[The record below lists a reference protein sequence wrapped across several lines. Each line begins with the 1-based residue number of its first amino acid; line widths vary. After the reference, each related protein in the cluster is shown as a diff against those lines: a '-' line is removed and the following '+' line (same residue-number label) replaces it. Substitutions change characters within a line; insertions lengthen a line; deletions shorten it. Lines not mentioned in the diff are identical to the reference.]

1 LSNGFN
7 IDHYEKSVMSNE
19 FTLNAELRTDEGKAA
34 SRRLRRL
41 EDKVPAIIYGGRKKP
56 VAVAI
61 QHKDFIKQLENE
73 AFYAHV
79 VEVVVDGKPESVIL
93 KDLQRHPS
101 KAIIMHAD
109 FMRVSK
115 TKKFT
120 KTVPLHFINEDISH
134 GVKIEGGII
143 SHAANSVEISTLPA
157 DLPAF
162 IEVDMAEVKSGT
174 TLHISDLKLPK
185 GVTSVALALG
195 ASHDLP
201 VVSIKKLKGAPLEDG
216 EGEGEGEEASAA
228 E

>member
-1 LSNGFN
+1 
-7 IDHYEKSVMSNE
+7 MSNE
-19 FTLNAELRTDEGKAA
+19 FTLNAELRTDDGKAA

-56 VAVAI
+56 VSVAI

-79 VEVVVDGKPESVIL
+79 VEVVVDGKAESVIL
-93 KDLQRHPS
+93 KDLQRHPA

-115 TKKFT
+115 TKKFN
-120 KTVPLHFINEDISH
+120 KVVPLHFINEESSI
-134 GVKIEGGII
+134 GVKLQGGNV
-143 SHAANSVEISTLPA
+143 SHAATTIEVSTLPA

-162 IEVDMAEVKSGT
+162 IEVDMAKVEAGT
-174 TLHISDLKLPK
+174 TLHISDLVLPK
-185 GVTSVALALG
+185 GVSSVALALG

-201 VVSIKKLKGAPLEDG
+201 VVSIKKLKGGAVE
-216 EGEGEGEEASAA
+216 EEESEGEEAPAA

>member
-1 LSNGFN
+1 
-7 IDHYEKSVMSNE
+7 MSNE

-41 EDKVPAIIYGGRKKP
+41 EDKVPAIIYGSNKKP
-56 VAVAI
+56 VSVSI
-61 QHKDFIKQLENE
+61 HHKDFIKQLENE

-79 VEVVVDGKPESVIL
+79 VEVVVDGKAESVIL
-93 KDLQRHPS
+93 KDLQRHPA

-120 KTVPLHFINEDISH
+120 KIVPLHFINEDISP
-134 GVKIEGGII
+134 GVKIDGGIV

-162 IEVDMAEVKSGT
+162 IEVDMAEVESGT

-201 VVSIKKLKGAPLEDG
+201 VVSIKKLKGAPIE
-216 EGEGEGEEASAA
+216 EGEGEGEQAPAA

>member
-1 LSNGFN
+1 
-7 IDHYEKSVMSNE
+7 MSNE
-19 FTLNAELRTDEGKAA
+19 FTLNAELRTDDGKAA

-56 VAVAI
+56 VSVAI

-93 KDLQRHPS
+93 KDLQRHPA

-115 TKKFT
+115 TKKFN
-120 KTVPLHFINEDISH
+120 KVVPLHFINEESSI
-134 GVKIEGGII
+134 GVKLQGGNV
-143 SHAANSVEISTLPA
+143 SHATTTIEVSTLPA

-162 IEVDMAEVKSGT
+162 IEVDMANVEAGT
-174 TLHISDLKLPK
+174 TLHISDLVLPK
-185 GVTSVALALG
+185 GVSSVALALG

-201 VVSIKKLKGAPLEDG
+201 VVSIKKLKGGAVED
-216 EGEGEGEEASAA
+216 EESEGEEAPAA

>member
-1 LSNGFN
+1 
-7 IDHYEKSVMSNE
+7 MSNE

-56 VAVAI
+56 VSVAI
-61 QHKDFIKQLENE
+61 HHKDFIKQLENE

-120 KTVPLHFINEDISH
+120 KTVPLHFINEDISP
-134 GVKIEGGII
+134 GVKIDGGIV
-143 SHAANSVEISTLPA
+143 SHATNSVEISTLPA

-162 IEVDMAEVKSGT
+162 IEVDMAEVESGT

-201 VVSIKKLKGAPLEDG
+201 VVSIKKLKGAPIE
-216 EGEGEGEEASAA
+216 EGEGEGESEEAPAA